1 MQCLNYQ
8 SLTNLFT
15 YSPISS
21 FSLQNKQIGNTFCKQ
36 NDYII
41 GDPTQR
47 SCVISR
53 LFLECF
59 SNKRHQSIE
68 RRESIK
74 RLNTT
79 MLCQEPI
86 DVN

>member
-15 YSPISS
+15 YSPISL
-21 FSLQNKQIGNTFCKQ
+21 FCLQNKQIGNTFCKQ

-53 LFLECF
+53 LK
-59 SNKRHQSIE
+59 KRCCNQSHHIAYDVVTNP
-68 RRESIK
+68 
-74 RLNTT
+74 RL
-79 MLCQEPI
+79 
-86 DVN
+86 V